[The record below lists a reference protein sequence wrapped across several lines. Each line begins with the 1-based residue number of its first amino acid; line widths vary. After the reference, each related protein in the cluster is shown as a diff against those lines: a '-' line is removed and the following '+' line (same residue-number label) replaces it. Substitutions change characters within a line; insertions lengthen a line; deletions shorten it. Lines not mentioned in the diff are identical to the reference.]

1 MNNIFYKYIKENIQ
15 LMCKFNIILFRQQ
28 RECLKIIN
36 VLNNKS
42 IYDDIKFDFFEK
54 NGMVKK
60 DWNVY

>member
-1 MNNIFYKYIKENIQ
+1 
-15 LMCKFNIILFRQQ
+15 MCKFNIILFRQQ
-28 RECLKIIN
+28 KECLKIIN

-54 NGMVKK
+54 NGMVKN